1 MKKKLFYEAPDAEL
15 IELKL
20 DANVMQTGSPTG
32 ESFGDQSG
40 SGDESDW
47 D

>member
-20 DANVMQTGSPTG
+20 DAVVMQGSVNSADNGYEDENDLG
-32 ESFGDQSG
+32 EI
-40 SGDESDW
+40 
-47 D
+47 